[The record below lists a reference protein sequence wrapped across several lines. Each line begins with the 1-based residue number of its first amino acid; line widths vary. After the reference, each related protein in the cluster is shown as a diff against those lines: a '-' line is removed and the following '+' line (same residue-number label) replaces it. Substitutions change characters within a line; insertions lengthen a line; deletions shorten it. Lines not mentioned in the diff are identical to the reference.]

1 MEDWFSWVVF
11 FFCFDPF
18 IFQSSTVVSDCWPSS
33 VYFFQNDLYIVLQTK
48 RIPMPSWCRKFEVD
62 EREKAASKNRNET
75 VWCQWMSW
83 ISELFPWMQPL
94 GWMKPFQPCDVEV
107 SILRISSQ
115 RICKVYCCFLWK
127 AKPEVGSTFGSD
139 VRPFLKMFY
148 WAGVVFGQKKLWWI
162 FWKFSS
168 IQKMTC
174 QIVGQS
180 KMCLDQLWIVC
191 R

>member
-1 MEDWFSWVVF
+1 MF
-11 FFCFDPF
+11 
-18 IFQSSTVVSDCWPSS
+18 T
-33 VYFFQNDLYIVLQTK
+33 FFQNDLVFQTK

-107 SILRISSQ
+107 SILKISSQ

-127 AKPEVGSTFGSD
+127 AKPEVGSTVGSD

-148 WAGVVFGQKKLWWI
+148 WAGVVFGQKNCGE
-162 FWKFSS
+162 FS
-168 IQKMTC
+168 
-174 QIVGQS
+174 GNFPAS
-180 KMCLDQLWIVC
+180 KKGPVRLLVSKKCA
-191 R
+191 